1 MALAPLFS
9 SVSSL
14 SSSSGASEE
23 ALLLD
28 SFGRHARKLRISVTD
43 RCNFRCNFCM
53 PQHPEWM
60 DTDEI
65 LSFEEITR
73 VAGVLARM
81 GITNIRL
88 SGGEPLLRRDV
99 EQLVKKLTGVPG
111 IRAVSMTTNGALLKG
126 KARALKESGLHC
138 VTLSLHSLK
147 PERYHE
153 ITGTKDMF
161 WKVMEGLEEAR
172 KVGFERV
179 KVNCVVTKG
188 CNEDEVQDFAK
199 LAHDAEVSVRFIE
212 YMPFDGSKVWDA
224 EKVVSGAEIL
234 RRVGERYPLIPLER
248 EHGATAR
255 HYKFSDS
262 SNGEV
267 GIITSMTKPF
277 CSDCDRVRLKAD
289 GKMVP
294 CLFSVDEYD
303 VRPLLRGGASDSA
316 LSDFIRSSFWLKS
329 EGVEKMLE
337 QNVELKHIRPMYT
350 IGG

>member
-1 MALAPLFS
+1 MRRKPFL
-9 SVSSL
+9 SL
-14 SSSSGASEE
+14 SSVGADHSE
-23 ALLLD
+23 LLD

-53 PQHPEWM
+53 PQHPAWM
-60 DTDEI
+60 ERDAL

-73 VAGVLARM
+73 LTGILARI
-81 GITNIRL
+81 GITNVRL
-88 SGGEPLLRRDV
+88 SGGEPLMRRDL
-99 EQLVKKLTGVPG
+99 EKLVGMLTRVPG
-111 IRAVSMTTNGALLKG
+111 IRAVGMTTNGAMLKE
-126 KARALKESGLHC
+126 KARALKENGLHC

-147 PERYHE
+147 PDRYHE
-153 ITGTKDMF
+153 ITGTKDVY
-161 WKVMEGLEEAR
+161 WRVMEGLEEAR

-188 CNEDEVQDFAK
+188 CNEDEVGDFAK

-212 YMPFDGSKVWDA
+212 YMPFDGSKVWDP
-224 EKVVSGAEIL
+224 EKVVSGDEIL
-234 RRVGERYPLIPLER
+234 RRVGERYSLIPLER

-255 HYKFSDS
+255 HYKFGDS
-262 SNGEV
+262 SNGEI

-277 CSDCDRVRLKAD
+277 CSDCDRIRLKAD

-303 VRPLLRGGASDSA
+303 IKPMIRGGAGDGEI
-316 LSDFIRSSFWLKS
+316 SDFIRRSFWLKS

-337 QNVELKHIRPMYT
+337 QNVELKHVRPMYT